1 MYQLV
6 ASDREAAD
14 NIEQYMKESVAARDK
29 LSKFMDKLDMDDAG
43 VKLFLGWLEFSVSFS
58 ATTNYLAS
66 KGVPPDERDCE
77 FSWCPL

>member
-43 VKLFLGWLEFSVSFS
+43 VKLFLGWLEFSV
-58 ATTNYLAS
+58 
-66 KGVPPDERDCE
+66 
-77 FSWCPL
+77 